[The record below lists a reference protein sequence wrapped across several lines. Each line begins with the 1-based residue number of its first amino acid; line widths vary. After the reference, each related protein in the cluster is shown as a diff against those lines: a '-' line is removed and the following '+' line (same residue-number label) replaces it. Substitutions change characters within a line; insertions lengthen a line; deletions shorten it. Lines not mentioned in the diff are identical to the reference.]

1 MATDHIS
8 PRESM
13 LADLLSEDTFRPAE
27 PRSIQDTGISAT
39 VLEDLLCKYLL
50 VIGSASGREL
60 AGHLCL
66 PFAIL
71 EDLLRSLRTR
81 QLLVHTGS
89 AQLGDYVYNL
99 TDQGRSRAQSAMASS
114 AYVGPAPVTL

>member
-1 MATDHIS
+1 
-8 PRESM
+8 
-13 LADLLSEDTFRPAE
+13 
-27 PRSIQDTGISAT
+27 
-39 VLEDLLCKYLL
+39 
-50 VIGSASGREL
+50 
-60 AGHLCL
+60 LCL

-99 TDQGRSRAQSAMASS
+99 TDQGRTRAQSAMASS
-114 AYVGPAPVTL
+114 AYVGPAPVTLQEYVLSVEAQTIRAESPKRSQLEEAFHDISVNPELFDSLGPAVNSGAGLFLYGQP

>member
-1 MATDHIS
+1 MTTEHAS
-8 PRESM
+8 PRESL
-13 LADLLSEDTFRPAE
+13 LADLLSDESFRPAE
-27 PRSIQDTGISAT
+27 PRSIQETGISST

-71 EDLLRSLRTR
+71 EELLRSLRTR
-81 QLLVHTGS
+81 QLLIHVGS

-99 TDQGRSRAQSAMASS
+99 TDQGRTRA
-114 AYVGPAPVTL
+114 